1 MYLGFI
7 IIFPQIVGW
16 CLKQESNLQPAA
28 YEADALP
35 IELFRHIGGQGWS

>member
-1 MYLGFI
+1 M
-7 IIFPQIVGW
+7 FPQDVGW
-16 CLKQESNLQPAA
+16 CLNLESNQEPAA